1 MYRKTKAVTL
11 IEVMIGII
19 LSAILIIGVMNIFS
33 SGMKGSTKG
42 LAHQANMETASI
54 LMAQIEYDLL
64 RGTHIKSPSV
74 DMKDDGASWK
84 FYYAASGLGYPLT
97 VNYTKGSEGIV
108 RNVIDEKTNKVIN
121 NTVFGKGHDVSLS
134 FTHLKFEDSNDKK
147 NMQKHGLWIELTV
160 SAKEKRTAQV
170 ETFTLKRLI
179 IIRNQ
184 QQLEKPE
191 LFRAD
196 I

>member
-1 MYRKTKAVTL
+1 MNRRTKAVTL

-64 RGTHIKSPSV
+64 RATYIKSPTV

-97 VNYTKGSEGIV
+97 VNYSKGSEGIV
-108 RNVIDEKTNKVIN
+108 RNVIDEKTNKIIN
-121 NTVFGKGHDVSLS
+121 NSVFAKGHEVSLN
-134 FTHLKFEDSNDKK
+134 FTHLKFEDGEEKK
-147 NMQKHGLWIELTV
+147 NYQKHGLWIELTV

-184 QQLEKPE
+184 QVKKQE

>member
-1 MYRKTKAVTL
+1 MFRKTKAVTL

-64 RGTHIKSPSV
+64 RGTHIKSPSI

-97 VNYTKGSEGIV
+97 VNYSKGSEGIV
-108 RNVIDEKTNKVIN
+108 RNVIDEKNNKIIN
-121 NTVFGKGHDVSLS
+121 NTIFAKGHDVALS
-134 FTHLKFEDSNDKK
+134 FTHLKFEDPNDKK
-147 NMQKHGLWIELTV
+147 NLQKHGLWIELTV

-184 QQLEKPE
+184 QQPEKPE